1 MIEMEDVIN
10 GKKKEGVNF
19 VEQTQNITILAG
31 FLTASFFVFALFSSG
46 DFSFLLTYSS
56 LIKCFGFGLLNYRM
70 FSTYSAHGVSLKT
83 LQLYAFIFLLRL
95 IAISRHQGY
104 LPLDKTGDWMYHA
117 IEGIS
122 LSFCVLAILGIV
134 LLSDMKKTYQDIY
147 DQFGNLYVSNT
158 FGGLYIGIPCIILAI
173 ICHPILNK
181 DFFTDV
187 CWTFSMY
194 LEALAI
200 TPQIYMFQKQA
211 SNQGGIVDPL
221 IGHTVFALG
230 FSRLFE
236 LIFWFGSFLELEDN
250 SGSNIPGYIVL
261 VSQLSHLTIMGDF
274 FYFYFKAIRKG
285 LPIQI
290 PLKYYSSNDV

>member
-1 MIEMEDVIN
+1 MDDLVH
-10 GKKKEGVNF
+10 GKKNGVNF
-19 VEQTQNITILAG
+19 VEQTHDIAILAG
-31 FLTASFFVFALFSSG
+31 FLTISFVMYMLFSSG

-70 FSTYSAHGVSLKT
+70 WSTYSAHGVSLKT

-104 LPLDKTGDWMYHA
+104 LPLDKTGDWLYHA

-122 LSFCVLAILGIV
+122 LSFCVLAISGIV

-158 FGGLYIGIPCIILAI
+158 LGGLYIAVPCIILAI

-181 DFFTDV
+181 EFYSDV

-200 TPQIYMFQKQA
+200 IPQIYMFQKQA
-211 SNQGGIVDPL
+211 KNQEGIVEPL

-250 SGSNIPGYIVL
+250 FGSNVPGFIVL
-261 VSQLSHLTIMGDF
+261 LSQLGHVTIMGDF
-274 FYFYFKAIRKG
+274 FYYYFKAIQKG

-290 PLKYYSSNDV
+290 PLKYYSCNDV